1 MANFVSLVNQALR
14 RVNEVELDI
23 GGNGFSDA
31 RNLQALAKDGI
42 NSAIRELLQNSQE
55 WPFTLTTYT
64 QTLTPGIGVYDFA
77 SDASKIDWDTI
88 YLKRLSSKGNTPAR
102 LSVITY
108 EDYIRKYRSGE
119 DVSGVTGYSIPN
131 IAYQTQDMKFGITP
145 LPDEAYE
152 LEYRYWSY
160 PADLISYNDV
170 CIVPDR
176 FNTVIVD
183 GAVMYLMRF
192 RANEQSAALHQQKF
206 EDGMDNMRRLL
217 LDLPLYVRSSVI
229 AGRYFNKQTGTN

>member
-1 MANFVSLVNQALR
+1 MANYVTLVNQALR

-23 GGNGFSDA
+23 GGDGFADA

-42 NSAIRELLQNSQE
+42 NSAIREILQNSQE

-64 QTLTPGIGVYDFA
+64 QPLTAGIGVYDFA
-77 SDASKIDWDTI
+77 PDASKMDWDTI

-119 DVSGVTGYSIPN
+119 DVSGADGYSIPN
-131 IAYQTQDMKFGITP
+131 IAYQTQDMKFGVTP
-145 LPDEAYE
+145 LPDDAYE
-152 LEYRYWSY
+152 IEYRYWSY
-160 PADLISYNDV
+160 PDDMTQYDDV
-170 CIVPDR
+170 CIIPDR

-206 EDGMDNMRRLL
+206 EQGMDNMRRLL
-217 LDLPLYVRSSVI
+217 LDSPLYLTSTVI
-229 AGRYFNKQTGTN
+229 AGKHFNPQAGIK